1 MSNSI
6 SYVIETHGLA
16 KAYKIEEPALVVDAI
31 LELANEIRSR

>member
-16 KAYKIEEPALVVDAI
+16 KAYKIEEPHWSWMPSS
-31 LELANEIRSR
+31 N